1 MTSIKRPGQDMMMIL
16 LSIPQKQTF
25 LISIWE
31 SQYLCFKTLIQ
42 IEISQGLRH
51 LSASFGMKEQD
62 GILGTS

>member
-1 MTSIKRPGQDMMMIL
+1 MMMIL